1 MKTFKNINDYLSQ
14 AKQNDIVVLGGKGIM
29 DGIKALESKH
39 DTFKVI
45 KATEEKITVR
55 KYRGKNNY
63 AVHSYNY
70 NQEVAVLSSA
80 EFKKLPVLW

>member
-1 MKTFKNINDYLSQ
+1 MKTFKNINDYLPQ
-14 AKQNDIVVLGGKGIM
+14 AKQNDIVVLGVKGIL
-29 DGIKALESKH
+29 DVIKTLESKH

-70 NQEVAVLSSA
+70 KQEIAVLSGG